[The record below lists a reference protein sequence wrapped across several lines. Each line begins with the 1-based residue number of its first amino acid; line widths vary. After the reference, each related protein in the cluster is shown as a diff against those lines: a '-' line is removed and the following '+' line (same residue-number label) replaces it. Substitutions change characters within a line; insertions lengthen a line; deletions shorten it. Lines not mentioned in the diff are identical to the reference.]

1 MPVPPKG
8 YVRYRRMGYSTLLFL
23 HVTAAFTMV
32 AAVGLFLAIALALR
46 SDRHSA
52 AALRLAPAAGVLW
65 AVGGLAVIVFGVWLA
80 LHDSQYSLGDGWII
94 AAIVLW
100 VIGSGI
106 GGRISTGYRKL
117 ASADATR
124 VPVPLAMNLALV
136 ATLIVI
142 LIDMIYKPGAS

>member
-1 MPVPPKG
+1 
-8 YVRYRRMGYSTLLFL
+8 MGYSTLLFL

-32 AAVGLFLAIALALR
+32 AAVGLFLAVALALR

-52 AALRLAPAAGVLW
+52 SALRLVPAAGVLW
-65 AVGGLAVIVFGVWLA
+65 AVGGLAAIVFGIWLA

-100 VIGSGI
+100 VIGSAI
-106 GGRISTGYRKL
+106 GGRIASGYRRL
-117 ASADATR
+117 ATGGGSPDPATL
-124 VPVPLAMNLALV
+124 VLNLALV
-136 ATLIVI
+136 VTVLVI

>member
-1 MPVPPKG
+1 
-8 YVRYRRMGYSTLLFL
+8 MGYSTLLFL

-32 AAVGLFLAIALALR
+32 AAVGLFVAIGLALR
-46 SDRHSA
+46 SERHSA

-94 AAIVLW
+94 AAILLW
-100 VIGSGI
+100 VVGSAI
-106 GGRISTGYRKL
+106 GGRISAGYRKL
-117 ASADATR
+117 ASADAGAA
-124 VPVPLAMNLALV
+124 PVPLVMNLALV

>member
-1 MPVPPKG
+1 
-8 YVRYRRMGYSTLLFL
+8 MGYSTLLFL

-32 AAVGLFLAIALALR
+32 ASVGLFLAIALALR
-46 SDRHSA
+46 SDRYSA
-52 AALRLAPAAGVLW
+52 SALRLAPAAGVLW

-100 VIGSGI
+100 FIGSAI
-106 GGRISTGYRKL
+106 GGRIAAGYRKL
-117 ASADATR
+117 ASGDAS
-124 VPVPLAMNLALV
+124 PVPAPLVMNLALV

-142 LIDMIYKPGAS
+142 LIDVIYKPGAS

>member
-1 MPVPPKG
+1 
-8 YVRYRRMGYSTLLFL
+8 MGYSTLLFL
-23 HVTAAFTMV
+23 HVIAAFTMV

-52 AALRLAPAAGVLW
+52 SALRLAPAAGVLW
-65 AVGGLAVIVFGVWLA
+65 AVGGLAVIVFGIWLA

-100 VIGSGI
+100 IVGSAI
-106 GGRISTGYRKL
+106 GGRLSAGYRKL
-117 ASADATR
+117 ASAEAS
-124 VPVPLAMNLALV
+124 PVPAPLVMNLALL

>member
-1 MPVPPKG
+1 
-8 YVRYRRMGYSTLLFL
+8 MGYSTLLFL

-32 AAVGLFLAIALALR
+32 AAAGLFLAIALALR

-52 AALRLAPAAGVLW
+52 VALRLAPAAGALW
-65 AVGGLAVIVFGVWLA
+65 AVGGLAVIVFGIWLA

-100 VIGSGI
+100 VVGSAI
-106 GGRISTGYRKL
+106 GGRIASGYRRL
-117 ASADATR
+117 AAAGGAPHPATL
-124 VPVPLAMNLALV
+124 VMNLALLV
-136 ATLIVI
+136 TVLAI